1 MTKDFTCWQDSALD
15 SLVAARHA
23 VLADLAGGRP
33 GGSSADAG
41 TPMGHQVAYLIT
53 YMSQKGYISTGI
65 GPFLHQATP
74 MRHEGILLIM
84 SCNCQTMSNAL
95 SVHRPDHEK
104 FIQNGSITTGLTN
117 QVVLC
122 PRPQTPCLKRGPPA
136 EGTRPQTCPR
146 SIPSCKRALWC
157 ARPSEDSRIRMFKA
171 ASCYIYPQVQ
181 IPNRRRMGKRLY
193 IANVRT
199 CGYW

>member
-1 MTKDFTCWQDSALD
+1 M
-15 SLVAARHA
+15 AARHA
-23 VLADLAGGRP
+23 VLADLASDLAGGRP
-33 GGSSADAG
+33 GGSSAVAD
-41 TPMGHQVAYLIT
+41 TPMGHQVVYLIT
-53 YMSQKGYISTGI
+53 YMSQKGYFSTGI
-65 GPFLHQATP
+65 GPFSHQATP

-84 SCNCQTMSNAL
+84 SCNCQTMTNAL
-95 SVHRPDHEK
+95 SVHRPDHEN

-122 PRPQTPCLKRGPPA
+122 PRPQPPCLKRGPPA

-157 ARPSEDSRIRMFKA
+157 ARPSEDSRIRIV
-171 ASCYIYPQVQ
+171 IYTLKC
-181 IPNRRRMGKRLY
+181 NRRRIGKLLY